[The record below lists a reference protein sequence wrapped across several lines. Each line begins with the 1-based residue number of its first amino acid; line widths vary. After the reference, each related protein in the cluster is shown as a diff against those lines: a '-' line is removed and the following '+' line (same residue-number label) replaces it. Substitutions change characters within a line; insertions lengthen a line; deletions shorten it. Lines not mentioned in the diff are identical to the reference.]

1 MSVTLSL
8 FAGAGAQFFDNAGN
22 VLTGG
27 KVYSYL
33 AGTTT
38 PSATYTDAT
47 GNNFH
52 QNPII
57 LDAAGRV
64 PSGGEIWL
72 SLGVGYKFVLEDA
85 NNVLI
90 ATYDNIPSSA
100 QPPAANDADS
110 IMYEQGYTV
119 NAGNFVVGETYRI
132 LTVGSTNYTLIGST
146 SNVPGTHFIATGA
159 GSGTGTAE
167 LSQTVETKLREYIS
181 VKDFGA
187 IGDGV
192 VDDTVAIENAI
203 NDSPNRGIFF
213 PAGTY
218 NITRELNITVTS
230 YYIYGEK
237 PARGN
242 FIGFTDYFATR
253 INFNPTTPGSF
264 IVNKYLATVAPAVT
278 ILGPFVHENLL
289 FNLNGNNGFQFG
301 NESLPINDGGGGQAF
316 ISGVAFTSCSFQNS
330 GGSYASAID
339 GTMDLPGTRSI
350 GLCKAF
356 ESTVTNVSIQG
367 GDYGLKTFGC
377 DKVGVMRTRFYCL
390 RPFYFQASGSFTV
403 QNTIYDSEIEG
414 WAISPVIN
422 SGGSLAIANSSFE
435 ANIGTPVGAGRF
447 VLTSC
452 TATVTANSGTLTFSR
467 SMDNILIPNYS
478 IIELTDGT
486 NTDTCYVTAVSG
498 TSVTIATAG
507 FRFTWSGTA
516 TTVTRIHNYGPLH
529 TGPWQTSITNITL
542 GSYENTPWCVYVVSG
557 GQMSV
562 VNAGSTSTPTPPA
575 VPIAI
580 GNKNPGQSLMESQL
594 ILNNITAQYCPTS
607 VNPFIRVV
615 GNDEFYGNVNGLN
628 NRTGKGDEFHAYNK
642 AYRKWIYTPARYQS
656 IENGSWEVVSKKVA
670 GDTNTTQECWAWYL
684 DSSLSGTA
692 AGGRAMYFL
701 DFTLPSATAGG
712 LKIVVR
718 AKAKTGTANMNVAI
732 SSSAGGTTLKT
743 FAITS
748 DWAIYT
754 VVTAFPSFWDP
765 AYTLRGFFV
774 TSDADIYIESIMVI
788 DEDPNTP
795 FNYVNNTVGKTLNH
809 NAKTLT
815 FADPA
820 ANIFSATSG
829 QLQSYRVKA
838 YGSVNDASLYYAT
851 VYAEYLVQVANFGGT
866 IDVRGTSLIYKQAQ
880 SINAGVYA
888 IDIVIAAS
896 ATANVVTFTAAA
908 TKTGSG
914 AATTGPFTFEIEAMG
929 LNYSPITAI

>member
-1 MSVTLSL
+1 MAVTLSL

-27 KVYSYL
+27 KIHSYF

-38 PSATYTDAT
+38 PTATYTDAV
-47 GNNFH
+47 GNTFH
-52 QNPII
+52 PNPII

-72 SLGVGYKFVLEDA
+72 SLGVGYKFVLENA

-119 NAGNFVVGETYRI
+119 NAGSFVVGKTYRI

-146 SNVPGTHFIATGA
+146 SNIPGTHFIATGV

-187 IGDGV
+187 VGDGV

-218 NITRELNITVTS
+218 KITRELSITVNS
-230 YYIYGEK
+230 YYIYGER
-237 PARGN
+237 PARGT
-242 FIGFTDYFATR
+242 FIGTSNYFATT
-253 INFNPTTPGSF
+253 INFDPTIPGSF
-264 IVNKYLATVAPAVT
+264 IVNKFLATVAPDYVN
-278 ILGPFVHENLL
+278 LGPFVHENFL

-301 NESLPINDGGGGQAF
+301 NESLPVNDGGGGQAF
-316 ISGVAFTSCSFQNS
+316 INNVAFTSCSFLTS
-330 GGSYASAID
+330 GGSFASAVD

-356 ESTVTNVSIQG
+356 ESTVTDVSIQG
-367 GDYGLKTFGC
+367 GDYGLRTFGC

-390 RPFYFQASGSFTV
+390 RPFYFESAGSFTV

-422 SGGSLAIANSSFE
+422 NGISLAIANSSFE
-435 ANIGTPVGAGRF
+435 ANVGSPVGAGRY
-447 VLTSC
+447 VLPTC
-452 TATVTANSGTLTFSR
+452 TASVTANSGTLTFSR
-467 SMDNILIPNYS
+467 SMDDILIPYYS

-498 TSVTIATAG
+498 TSVTVSTTG

-529 TGPWQTSITNITL
+529 IGPWQTSITNITL
-542 GSYENTPWCVYVVSG
+542 GSYPNTPWCVYVVSG
-557 GQMSV
+557 GQMNV

-580 GNKNPGQSLMESQL
+580 GNKNPGQSSMESQL
-594 ILNNITAQYCPTS
+594 ILNNITAQYCPTTVS
-607 VNPFIRVV
+607 PFIRVV

-684 DSSLSGTA
+684 DGSLSGTV
-692 AGGRAMYFL
+692 AGSRIIYFT
-701 DFTLPSATAGG
+701 DATLPSATAGG
-712 LKIVVR
+712 IKIVVR
-718 AKAKTGTANMNVAI
+718 AKAETGTATMNVAQT
-732 SSSAGGTTLKT
+732 SSGGGSTLASFT
-743 FAITS
+743 VTS
-748 DWAIYT
+748 TWALYT
-754 VVTAFPSFWDP
+754 LPTALPTLWDA
-765 AYTLRGFFV
+765 AYTQRGFFIS
-774 TSDADIYIESIMVI
+774 SDANIYVESIMVI
-788 DEDPNTP
+788 DENPNTP
-795 FNYVNNTVGKTLNH
+795 FTYVDNTVGKTLNH

-815 FADPA
+815 FGA
-820 ANIFSATSG
+820 AATNIFSATDG

-838 YGSVNDASLYYAT
+838 YGSVNDPSLYYAT
-851 VYAEYLVQVANFGGT
+851 VYAEYLVQVSNFGGT
-866 IDVRGTSLIYKQAQ
+866 IDVRGTSLIYKQDQ
-880 SINAGVYA
+880 SIGAGVYTV
-888 IDIVIAAS
+888 DIVIAAS
-896 ATANVVTFTAAA
+896 AAAGVVTFTAAA

-914 AATTGPFTFEIEAMG
+914 TATTGPFTFEIEAMG
-929 LNYSPITAI
+929 VGYSPITVI